1 MSLKNQQSDA
11 IVSIPILR
19 GSKMARPRK
28 PTIELPPHV
37 NVVRVKGRPYYYLHI
52 GRGTNRAAKPVRLPD
67 DPRDP
72 SFWAAYRK
80 AMNEPEP
87 QRSANAV
94 EALIEA
100 YKQAPEWSQLSLS
113 TRANW
118 ELYLKRIVAAWG
130 RLEVRG
136 VEPKHV
142 LALRDGYAAT
152 PAAANN
158 LLRCLS
164 SLLSWSVP
172 RGWRADNPC
181 LLVPKLKGGD
191 GYEPWPWDIIQL
203 AKQHLRRDLWHVA
216 AVAL

>member
-1 MSLKNQQSDA
+1 MSLKSQRSHA
-11 IVSIPILR
+11 MLPTPILQ
-19 GSKMARPRK
+19 GSAMARPRK

-37 NVVRVKGRPYYYLHI
+37 NVVHVKGLPYYYRHV

-72 SFWAAYRK
+72 AFWAAYRT

-118 ELYLKRIVAAWG
+118 EL
-130 RLEVRG
+130 
-136 VEPKHV
+136 
-142 LALRDGYAAT
+142 
-152 PAAANN
+152 
-158 LLRCLS
+158 
-164 SLLSWSVP
+164 
-172 RGWRADNPC
+172 
-181 LLVPKLKGGD
+181 
-191 GYEPWPWDIIQL
+191 
-203 AKQHLRRDLWHVA
+203 
-216 AVAL
+216 